1 MWDRERNADVSVLV
15 DRPDGRRIAAVRARQ
30 QVDLVAQEQPVGVGP
45 DAVGLFRL
53 AGVIGEVHVL
63 RGLADVHQVRAAG
76 ARVELGPLRPGRGA
90 ADLEGLGPGRGV
102 LEGAQGQWERADVR
116 FGFGSRL
123 RPAALDQHPPERGRV
138 TPAAERLSRHRRV
151 RGPRGCR
158 TGRTAPSAHRR
169 GTRASPGRRGRAG
182 RPPSSAPVRPAVRF
196 RSRSCAQAGPVSPSC
211 CVRPP
216 AQPMNAA
223 VGSDHGGRV

>member
-1 MWDRERNADVSVLV
+1 MALGEQPVWDRGRDADVSVLV

-45 DAVGLFRL
+45 DAVGLFRP
-53 AGVIGEVHVL
+53 AGVNGEVHVL
-63 RGLADVHQVRAAG
+63 RDLADVHQGRAAG

-123 RPAALDQHPPERGRV
+123 RPAALDQHPPERGRAS
-138 TPAAERLSRHRRV
+138 PAAERPSTGARGGRR
-151 RGPRGCR
+151 RPRGR
-158 TGRTAPSAHRR
+158 TRRCARGSGRRLGPVLARVEVGPAAHRVPR
-169 GTRASPGRRGRAG
+169 RFGLRFASGLDLVRRLDLFPPRVAFD
-182 RPPSSAPVRPAVRF
+182 RPP
-196 RSRSCAQAGPVSPSC
+196 GL
-211 CVRPP
+211 
-216 AQPMNAA
+216 
-223 VGSDHGGRV
+223 